1 MKPEKQFTAIFTDE
15 AEKQLIELSEE
26 NQDKIAEA
34 IRTFELV
41 GRYYK
46 NLNDLGDGL
55 YEIKPKGVRAY
66 FMYDTTQRRIII
78 IGLIVLKKTQKAPQR
93 YIKQARANI
102 EKYLKERKLNNVQI
116 IR

>member
-1 MKPEKQFTAIFTDE
+1 M
-15 AEKQLIELSEE
+15 IELSEE

-66 FMYDTTQRRIII
+66 FMYDTTLRQIII
-78 IGLIVLKKTQKAPQR
+78 IGLIVLKKTQKALQK
-93 YIKQARANI
+93 YIKQARANS
-102 EKYLKERKLNNVQI
+102 EKYLKERKLNNVRI